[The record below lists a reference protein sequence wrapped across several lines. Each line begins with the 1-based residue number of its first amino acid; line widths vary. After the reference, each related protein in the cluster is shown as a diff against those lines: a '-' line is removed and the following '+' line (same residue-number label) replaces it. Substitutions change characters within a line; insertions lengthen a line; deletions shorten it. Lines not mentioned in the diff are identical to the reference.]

1 MNDEQ
6 ASKLRAALKSAKA
19 GVDAALV
26 VSRGIDVSSSSG
38 RHVLASIVEGGS
50 AAVAQSSN
58 VTIELAA
65 AQSYLQSAINHAIE
79 ATTQRT

>member
-26 VSRGIDVSSSSG
+26 VSRGIDGSSPS
-38 RHVLASIVEGGS
+38 RHVLAPIVEGGS

-58 VTIELAA
+58 VTVELSAA
-65 AQSYLQSAINHAIE
+65 SSYLASAINHAIE
-79 ATTQRT
+79 ATTKHT

>member
-26 VSRGIDVSSSSG
+26 VSRGIDGSEPAKPWISG
-38 RHVLASIVEGGS
+38 GDP
-50 AAVAQSSN
+50 VAPQSSN
-58 VTIELAA
+58 VTIELTA

-79 ATTQRT
+79 ATTKRT